1 MHSINIHYNPSEIT
15 EAQFSGFD
23 GYIAE
28 TEPEQSSKLDIW
40 QVDLAD
46 ATTQI
51 DVQQAIADKDSPALP
66 FVLNRKKRTLFGSL
80 LLHATFLTILIYFS
94 AQQAPLILNPV
105 PEVNPIQATLYYPPI
120 PEYLTVEPEVLE
132 PEVVENEAVEPEVVE
147 TESAKPE
154 AITEPVDAPQEIE
167 INNETPELVQEEIIS
182 PESNTDTPPALD
194 TPQSPETPIAAIDN
208 TGTSNLQRLN
218 QSLSSHLGQIAEQE
232 MQAMSNDAVRNRAR
246 DFYQQQT
253 QGYSLV
259 EEDPNERPTKNID
272 CSGAGGKTVGMLSG
286 LLGGTLRCT
295 DKPDFQKYIDAR
307 LNKEKQD

>member
-1 MHSINIHYNPSEIT
+1 LHSINIHYNPLEIT

-23 GYIAE
+23 GHIAE
-28 TEPEQSSKLDIW
+28 SDSVQSSKLDIW

-51 DVQQAIADKDSPALP
+51 DVQQTIAEKDSPALP

-80 LLHATFLTILIYFS
+80 LLHTTFLTILIYFS
-94 AQQAPLILNPV
+94 AQQTPLILQPV
-105 PEVNPIQATLYYPPI
+105 PEVDPIQAILYYPPR
-120 PEYLTVEPEVLE
+120 PEPLPIE
-132 PEVVENEAVEPEVVE
+132 PEVVENEAAEPEVVE
-147 TESAKPE
+147 TESAEPE
-154 AITEPVDAPQEIE
+154 AITKPVDATQEIE
-167 INNETPELVQEEIIS
+167 ISNETPELVREEIIS
-182 PESNTDTPPALD
+182 PEPNSDTPPALD
-194 TPQSPETPIAAIDN
+194 APQSPETPVASVDN
-208 TGTSNLQRLN
+208 TSTSNLQRLN
-218 QSLSSHLGQIAEQE
+218 QALSSHLGQIADQE

-272 CSGAGGKTVGMLSG
+272 CSGTGGKAVGMLSG